1 MSTLNYIKG
10 YTLCERLNV
19 TNPNPK
25 ITTNQIQFLIPHL
38 SNRELMKIHNKVCP
52 TFLKTMREKH
62 VNPSNPQTLF
72 RGFEGRRNP
81 AHLLLGFAVK
91 TLISKHILRRIFWIK
106 PMISFHKIPIQKIS
120 TIPMRQTNQPTI
132 RLSRNKRSCFPQ
144 T

>member
-1 MSTLNYIKG
+1 VREVKRYKPKPQNHNQPNSIFNSTSF
-10 YTLCERLNV
+10 ESR
-19 TNPNPK
+19 
-25 ITTNQIQFLIPHL
+25 
-38 SNRELMKIHNKVCP
+38 IHNKVCP

-144 T
+144 TKQT